1 MSIISYIMVNIDSW
15 HFTRWLIV
23 DVTKPLINNLT
34 MPEEV
39 KSNQNCSH
47 PKLSAGFA
55 LSILLNVIVLGVLS
69 YGAISIE
76 ELRSEVDL
84 LNYVNKVRC
93 ISSASS

>member
-1 MSIISYIMVNIDSW
+1 MVKIDSW
-15 HFTRWLIV
+15 HYTHWLIV
-23 DVTKPLINNLT
+23 GITKPLINNLT

-55 LSILLNVIVLGVLS
+55 LSVLLNVIVLGVLS

-84 LNYVNKVRC
+84 LIYDNKFIC
-93 ISSASS
+93 ISSASA

>member
-1 MSIISYIMVNIDSW
+1 MSIISYVMVKIDSW

-23 DVTKPLINNLT
+23 GVTKPLINNLA
-34 MPEEV
+34 MSEEV

-84 LNYVNKVRC
+84 LKYVNKVRC
-93 ISSASS
+93 ISSASL